1 MADFQHLTLVQV
13 VQRKPFISYG
23 GGPKKGEAAKYNLE
37 HRKEHF
43 DNLTSQINFI
53 KENWKKENIAREEN
67 NLPELPI
74 KDVIPLFLNIDLAKD
89 LESLKSFG
97 IEIISEEED
106 GYIIGA
112 DSDEFKVFA
121 DRLEQFLNQSNKKF
135 KDSAASVLEIIPEP
149 RERLKRI
156 LSKSLLDK
164 WEGIDQIKE
173 IVVYVAVSCYLK
185 IPDYPTKKEEQSDE
199 SYDSSVERWR
209 LRYNQWQIVKDDLA
223 RVRQT
228 EFEDFI
234 EIYDAEFVGRLG
246 QYSEFDDGFG
256 CKIRISGTGL
266 RELALRFAYVFNIE
280 EHDSLYSFEGSREL
294 ENLLHIE
301 IQAPDDESPKICIID
316 SGIQEGHRLL
326 SPAIDDNLSISYVSN
341 DNDTFDKV
349 PNGGHG
355 TRVAGAVLFPNGIDI
370 NEESIKAPFWIQ
382 NARILND
389 ENKLSSDLN
398 ETDLMTEIVKRFYP
412 TKIFNLSVSNGRP
425 EDHVHM
431 PIWSAKIDKIIWEN
445 DILFCIAAGNIPRV
459 SNDAGIPGIS
469 NFISQGI
476 NYPDFLNDPKS
487 SITNP
492 AYSCF
497 ALTVGSI
504 CDSEFEDDA
513 FKCFA
518 DKDYPSSFSRS
529 GFGLWGMIKP
539 DVVEYGGDFV
549 FNKNSSVITTR
560 KEASPNLIRSTRD
573 NGPAVGRDV
582 VGTSFTTP
590 KISHIAATLQNLYP
604 DESCMLY
611 RALIVHSAK
620 LPPAVVNIPDFLHHY
635 GYGVPNI
642 INATRNSSKRVT
654 LYNSGKIN
662 PKNSN
667 IYLIKIPNEI
677 RRPGLDFD
685 VLIEITLSFKA
696 EPRIT
701 RRKTH
706 SYLSAWL
713 DWETSRKGETQ
724 KIFSERILSSKII
737 EEEEDDE
744 VGKTD
749 ESDLV
754 ESKPESFKWT
764 IASKGNDGE
773 ISGVKRQ
780 DSSIQKDWCLEKS
793 NQLPEEFLIAVK
805 GHKGWEK
812 DLDKEIPYSIVVSF
826 EILDM
831 EIDVDIY
838 NLIEAEN
845 RIEIENEQ
853 EVIFDR
859 L

>member
-1 MADFQHLTLVQV
+1 MAEFQHLTLVQV
-13 VQRKPFISYG
+13 VQRKPFIGYG

-43 DNLTSQINFI
+43 DNLTGQINSI
-53 KENWKKENIAREEN
+53 KENWKKENTAREEN

-74 KDVIPLFLNIDLAKD
+74 KDVIPLFLHIDLAKD

-112 DSDEFKVFA
+112 NSDEFKVFA

-135 KDSAASVLEIIPEP
+135 KDSAASVLEVIPEP
-149 RERLKRI
+149 TERLKRI
-156 LSKSLLDK
+156 LSKNLLDK
-164 WEGIDQIKE
+164 WEGIDQINE
-173 IVVYVAVSCYLK
+173 IVVYVAISSYLK
-185 IPDYPTKKEEQSDE
+185 IPDYPTKNEDQTDE

-209 LRYNQWQIVKDDLA
+209 TRYNLWQIAKDDLA
-223 RVRQT
+223 RERQT
-228 EFEDFI
+228 AFENFI
-234 EIYDAEFVGRLG
+234 EIYKSEFVGKLG

-256 CKIRISGTGL
+256 CKIRISGAGL

-280 EHDSLYSFEGSREL
+280 EHDTLYSFEGSREL
-294 ENLLHIE
+294 ENLLEIE
-301 IQAPDDESPKICIID
+301 IQAPDNESPKICIID

-326 SPAIDDNLSISYVSN
+326 SSAIDEDLSISYVSN
-341 DNDTFDKV
+341 DTDTFDKV

-355 TRVAGAVLFPNGIDI
+355 TRVAGAVLFPNGIDSH
-370 NEESIKAPFWIQ
+370 EENIKAPFWLQ

-389 ENKLSSDLN
+389 ENKISSDLN
-398 ETDLMTEIVKRFYP
+398 ESDLMSDIVERFYP
-412 TKIFNLSVSNGRP
+412 TKIFNLSVSNSRP
-425 EDHVHM
+425 EVHVHM

-445 DILFCIAAGNIPRV
+445 DILFCIAAGNIPRD
-459 SNDAGIPGIS
+459 SNDANIPGIT

-476 NYPDFLNDPKS
+476 NYPDFLKDPKS

-504 CDSEFEDDA
+504 CDSEFEDDT

-518 DKDYPSSFSRS
+518 DMDYPSSFSRS

-549 FNKNSSVITTR
+549 FNKNSLDVTTH
-560 KEASPNLIRSTRD
+560 KESSPNLIRSTRD
-573 NGPAVGRDV
+573 NGPAIGRDV

-590 KISHIAATLQNLYP
+590 KISHIAAILQSLYP
-604 DESCMLY
+604 DESCLLY

-620 LPPAVVNIPDFLHHY
+620 FPAAVINIPDFLHHY
-635 GYGVPNI
+635 GYGIPDLN
-642 INATRNSSKRVT
+642 NATRNSSRRVT

-667 IYLIKIPNEI
+667 IYLIKIPDEI

-724 KIFSERILSSKII
+724 KSFSDRILLAKISDD
-737 EEEEDDE
+737 EEEDQTE
-744 VGKTD
+744 NIEGANPA
-749 ESDLV
+749 EL
-754 ESKPESFKWT
+754 KPESFKWS
-764 IASKGNDGE
+764 IGSKGNDGE
-773 ISGVKRQ
+773 INGVKRQ
-780 DSSIQKDWCLEKS
+780 DSSIQKDWCIEKS
-793 NQLPEEFLIAVK
+793 NQLPEEFLVAVK

-826 EILDM
+826 EILDI
-831 EIDVDIY
+831 EVDIDIY

-853 EVIFDR
+853 EIVFDN